1 MTYII
6 GGTWFLV
13 GLATAFFIAGN
24 SVTAWLILG
33 VTGVAW
39 FVLSAHLTGIRK
51 GEKRAATD
59 L

>member
-13 GLATAFFIAGN
+13 GLATAFFFASVWLAAGITLLAIVVGW
-24 SVTAWLILG
+24 SYLA
-33 VTGVAW
+33 
-39 FVLSAHLTGIRK
+39 AHLTGIRK
-51 GEKRAATD
+51 GEKRVND